1 MGLFRVLFDVVD
13 GIAYGSDLLSLV
25 IGDGDAEFLLEFH
38 DEFYSVQRIGSQVV
52 REAGLVLYFGFF
64 MQFQT

>member
-38 DEFYSVQRIGSQVV
+38 DEFYSVQRIGSQV
-52 REAGLVLYFGFF
+52 
-64 MQFQT
+64 QFQT